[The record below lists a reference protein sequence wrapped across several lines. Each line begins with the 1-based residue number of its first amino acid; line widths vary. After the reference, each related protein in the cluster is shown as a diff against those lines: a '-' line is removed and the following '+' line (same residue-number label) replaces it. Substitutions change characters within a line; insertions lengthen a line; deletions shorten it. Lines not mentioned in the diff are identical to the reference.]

1 MSADRGFIALAA
13 IIFGR
18 SHPVKT
24 FAAALLFG
32 FFDAVG
38 MRLQGVGVPSQF
50 SKAIPYLFT
59 VIALFIIAKRQLA
72 KKDEK
77 ALKTVN

>member
-24 FAAALLFG
+24 FGAALLFG

-59 VIALFIIAKRQLA
+59 VIALFMIARRQLN
-72 KKDEK
+72 KKK
-77 ALKTVN
+77 NNPVKTVN